1 MAPKSARQKRCHALN
16 AKKVQIKLKFKAVP
30 LKKEGMR
37 FLICVRALIV
47 RALILGRAHV
57 AAHGA
62 CEAQDDVCN
71 GAHWAGAAQ
80 DEVDAAADGACE
92 AQEDAGD
99 GAQGAGEAQDVTGD
113 TGDFLLSVVLDVEA
127 CCDKCILPAVL

>member
-1 MAPKSARQKRCHALN
+1 MAPKSRKQKSGAASY

-30 LKKEGMR
+30 LKKEGTR

-47 RALILGRAHV
+47 RALILWRVHVTAH
-57 AAHGA
+57 HA
-62 CEAQDDVCN
+62 CEAQDDVCDV
-71 GAHWAGAAQ
+71 AHWAGATQ
-80 DEVDAAADGACE
+80 EEVDAAVDGACE

-99 GAQGAGEAQDVTGD
+99 GSQGAGEAQDVTGD
-113 TGDFLLSVVLDVEA
+113 TGDFLLSVVLDGEA